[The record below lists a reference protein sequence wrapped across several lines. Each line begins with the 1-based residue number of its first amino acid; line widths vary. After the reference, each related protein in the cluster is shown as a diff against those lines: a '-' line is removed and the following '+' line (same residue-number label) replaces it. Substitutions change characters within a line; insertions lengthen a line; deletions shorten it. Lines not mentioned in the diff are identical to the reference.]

1 MKIVNVEDILKD
13 LNNIHSEKELS
24 KFLKKYRKVQYID
37 IIVVNYAEELI
48 KGSDY
53 DKGVMIIK
61 GIYESKYLDYI
72 SDEIT
77 VYIIL
82 AQYYIE
88 NGEDEK
94 GEEFLRKIANE
105 TSDNYEESLEFRGW
119 LDVWNKYKYRV
130 EGGIRKSQSIDNDN
144 EVLTDDELLRLLLE
158 EVHSGG
164 YSSYLSYN
172 SEHFER
178 TLEIAKERKMNAL
191 VQQLERIK
199 SKFPNAAIPKDSSII
214 DTVLEENSSY
224 FDEEDELF
232 YSSIYSE
239 FPADL

>member
-1 MKIVNVEDILKD
+1 MKIVNTDDILKD
-13 LNNIHSEKELS
+13 LKHIHSEKELA

-37 IIVVNYAEELI
+37 IVVVNYAEELI

-61 GIYESKYLDYI
+61 GIYESKYLEYI

-77 VYIIL
+77 VYMIL
-82 AQYYIE
+82 AQFYLE
-88 NGEDEK
+88 NGSEEK
-94 GEEFLRKIANE
+94 GEEFLKKIANE

-119 LDVWNKYKYRV
+119 LDVWNKYKHRV
-130 EGGIRKSQSIDNDN
+130 EDSICKSQSINND
-144 EVLTDDELLRLLLE
+144 EEFITDDELLRLLLE

-172 SEHFER
+172 SAYFER
-178 TLEIAKERKMNAL
+178 TLEIAKERKMKAL
-191 VQQLERIK
+191 FQQLERIK
-199 SKFPNAAIPKDSSII
+199 SKFPNSAIPNDSSII
-214 DTVLEENSSY
+214 DAVLEKNSLY

-232 YSSIYSE
+232 YSSIYAE

>member
-13 LNNIHSEKELS
+13 LNSIHSEKELA

-37 IIVVNYAEELI
+37 IVVVNYAEELI
-48 KGSDY
+48 KGADY
-53 DKGVMIIK
+53 NKGVMIIK
-61 GIYESKYLDYI
+61 GIYESKYLEYI

-77 VYIIL
+77 VYMIL

-88 NGEDEK
+88 NGEEENGK
-94 GEEFLRKIANE
+94 EFLKKIANE
-105 TSDNYEESLEFRGW
+105 TSDNYEEFLEFRGW
-119 LDVWNKYKYRV
+119 IDVWNKYKDKV
-130 EGGIRKSQSIDNDN
+130 KDSIRESKSINN
-144 EVLTDDELLRLLLE
+144 NAECITDDELLCLLLE

-172 SEHFER
+172 SAYFEC
-178 TLEIAKERKMNAL
+178 TLEIAKKRKMNAL

-199 SKFPNAAIPKDSSII
+199 AKFPNSAIPKDSSAI
-214 DTVLEENSSY
+214 DAVLEKNSSY

-232 YSSIYSE
+232 YSSIYAE
-239 FPADL
+239 FPADI